1 MYFGAPDSAAPWF
14 SSLGYV
20 YDSKAD
26 GLVSDWMLDLVS
38 ISFHK
43 PSKPGVRHYLPVPEP
58 SSTWSMRFL
67 TLKSVSV
74 EACVWCDKL

>member
-14 SSLGYV
+14 GSLGYM
-20 YDSKAD
+20 YHPKAD

-43 PSKPGVRHYLPVPEP
+43 PTKPGVRRSLLVPEP
-58 SSTWSMRFL
+58 HS
-67 TLKSVSV
+67 
-74 EACVWCDKL
+74 ACTAFRHAFCCGRCMTSWA